1 MNSCSLLHLIYG
13 EITKKTGSNIPENN
27 GTVLC
32 TRGVELT
39 KKTRTDWRTDG
50 LTDLVIELD

>member
-1 MNSCSLLHLIYG
+1 MAKLLSQ
-13 EITKKTGSNIPENN
+13 TGSNIPENN

-39 KKTRTDWRTDG
+39 KKKPRTDWRTDG
-50 LTDLVIELD
+50 LADLVIELD